1 MTEQVPDSASFAML
15 RKLHA
20 EKADRID
27 FSNPQLSH
35 DIGDL
40 AFLVGLFVREKAQP
54 EAHQVVFLADML
66 VTALRQGFQAR
77 ADKALKEGG
86 PVEAIALYTKLS
98 TNFRIAEAILDGV
111 MSKLMQEGGFKG
123 TNPSY
128 KLVKSMAPDV
138 RPHEVD
144 DWIKGLGDIFAS

>member
-1 MTEQVPDSASFAML
+1 MTEQVPDGISFSML
-15 RKLHA
+15 RKLHE
-20 EKADRID
+20 EKSNKID

-66 VTALRQGFQAR
+66 VTALRQGFQVR
-77 ADKALKEGG
+77 ADKVLENGG
-86 PVEAIALYTKLS
+86 PVEAIALYTKFA
-98 TNFRIAEAILDGV
+98 TNFAIAEAILDGV
-111 MSKLMQEGGFKG
+111 MNKLMRDGGFKG

-128 KLVKSMAPDV
+128 KLIKSMAPEV

-144 DWIKGLGDIFAS
+144 DWIKGLGSIFSS